1 MIINSVFVALWGR
14 GEDYKDL
21 DEIGANHFILSE
33 SRINRENIKQF
44 NKLKCKIGICVDCF
58 GEDGC
63 PANPASFGKL
73 RVKIDNALKYKPNE
87 IWLDHFRFDGRWE
100 VRTQKLAKVHKEC
113 KFCIKKSRFKVLLNI
128 ANKVRKYVP
137 KNVEIGYFAVPFKHE
152 EYSDLVTIL
161 GQDHKL
167 LAKYFDAISPML
179 YHRMIRKSV
188 DYIHEHVEYLK
199 NLKFSAEI
207 IPIIQLKDMPDDLED
222 KLTIDEF
229 KHACDASVMP
239 PSSGL
244 AIFSWDQA
252 IEKNKLD
259 SASEILRKLK

>member
-179 YHRMIRKSV
+179 YHRMIKKPIS
-188 DYIHEHVEYLK
+188 YIHEYVEYLY
-199 NLKFSAEI
+199 NLTNRPI
-207 IPIIQLKDMPDDLED
+207 MPIIQIKDMPDSVPD
-222 KLTIDEF
+222 KLGKQEALLAA
-229 KHACDASVMP
+229 KEAVKP
-239 PSSGL
+239 PSMGVS
-244 AIFSWDQA
+244 IFLWEHA
-252 IEKNKLD
+252 VEKNKIHLL
-259 SASEILRKLK
+259 EEMLRVSL